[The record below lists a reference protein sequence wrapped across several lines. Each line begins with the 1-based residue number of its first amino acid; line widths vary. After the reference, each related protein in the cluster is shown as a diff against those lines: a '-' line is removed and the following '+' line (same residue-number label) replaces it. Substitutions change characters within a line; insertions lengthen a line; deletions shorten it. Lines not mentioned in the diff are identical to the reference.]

1 MIDASKIYTEH
12 RRYVYFSQ
20 EDIEEI
26 IKLYLDDIHSDCVI
40 DVPISEILAN
50 DSYLGMNRYLSDTIE
65 NPIKLENVTD
75 TIFRGY
81 QLSASELDRLSLNEG
96 EESIYRIIN
105 ISDIQAEGFV
115 SDDLR
120 KIKYDEKITYSYCN
134 RSGTANLA

>member
-105 ISDIQAEGFV
+105 ISDIQAERFC
-115 SDDLR
+115 
-120 KIKYDEKITYSYCN
+120 I
-134 RSGTANLA
+134 